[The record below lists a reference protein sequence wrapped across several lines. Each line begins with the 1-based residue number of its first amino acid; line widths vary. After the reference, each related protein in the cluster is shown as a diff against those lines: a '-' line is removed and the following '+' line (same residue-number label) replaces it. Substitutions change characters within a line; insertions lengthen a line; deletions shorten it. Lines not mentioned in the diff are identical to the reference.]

1 MSQAHR
7 VIIVS
12 GMSGAGKTNAMG
24 VLEDM
29 GYHCMDQYPLAL
41 LPHLIEL
48 VVSKQDERYQNLAL
62 STNLGELKD
71 FVERLQIL
79 DWDLRILLLEASPSE
94 LLRRYKFTRRT
105 HPMLLC
111 KKASTLEEGIQVER
125 ELLNAHKEVYR
136 FSVDTTHLNVNE
148 LKRKLRQVFAIS
160 EKANFTISFI
170 SFGYKQGVPLDAD
183 LLFDVRFLPNPY
195 WLEALRPLTGNDQEV
210 YDYVMESVET
220 KRFIKKLQTFL
231 DYAFKQYDKEGK
243 NHFTV
248 GIGCTGGQH
257 RSVTIVNYLQE
268 FYSNKYVCYKDHRDI
283 E

>member
-148 LKRKLRQVFAIS
+148 LKRKLRQVYAIN

-257 RSVTIVNYLQE
+257 RSVTLVNYLQAH
-268 FYSNKYVCYKDHRDI
+268 YSNKYVCYKDHRDI

>member
-1 MSQAHR
+1 MSQTHR

-12 GMSGAGKTNAMG
+12 GMSGAGKTNTMG

-48 VVSKQDERYQNLAL
+48 VVSKRDERYHNLAL
-62 STNLGELKD
+62 STNLSELKD
-71 FVERLQIL
+71 FVEKLQIL

-105 HPMLLC
+105 HPMLLS
-111 KKASTLEEGIQVER
+111 KKASTLEEGIQIER
-125 ELLNAHKEVYR
+125 DLLNAHKEVYR
-136 FSVDTTHLNVNE
+136 FTIDTTHLNVNE

-195 WLEALRPLTGNDQEV
+195 WSEDLRPLTGNDSEV
-210 YDYVMESVET
+210 YDYVMESAET

-257 RSVTIVNYLQE
+257 RSVSLVNYLQTH
-268 FYSNKYVCYKDHRDI
+268 YSDRYVCYKDHRDI